1 MSVTLFDDIE
11 RTDASPGRYDEDR
24 YTFLNRV
31 DQRYWQRIREE
42 LERWYADFPDDQRNF
57 DLCKRFRRPEPN
69 QHFGAWWE
77 LYLHRL
83 FRRLGFDVELD
94 PPVRGGMPD
103 FRMTRDSDSFLVEA
117 TTSFSGIVDEDRHP
131 TREAAILAAVD
142 EATNPNF
149 TVRLEIEQIGP
160 DQPKVREIT
169 APLEQWLSGL
179 DADDVLGVSIF
190 DAPQKLLEVREWKL
204 LFTAFA
210 VSPEARG
217 RPDHRLLG
225 MGPGM
230 AGPVND
236 REQLVSALIGKR
248 KKYRPEE
255 PLVVAV
261 LLMSSGTVDHEDI
274 ESALLGPVVYPIL
287 RESGL
292 GRPFR
297 QRDGFWIR
305 GSGPIGTR
313 VSAVL
318 TGNNLVPENLTRTW
332 PRLWPNPWAARPL
345 ATDLPLPRGVANHQG
360 GMEYHEV
367 TGAPNSILGLADD
380 WPGPEKPF
388 SNPWTT
394 KQ

>member
-1 MSVTLFDDIE
+1 MAVTLFDDFE
-11 RTDASPGRYDEDR
+11 RVDPTPGRYDENR

-31 DQRYWQRIREE
+31 DQPYWQRIRDE
-42 LERWYADFPDDQRNF
+42 LERWYADFPDDERNF
-57 DLCKRFRRPEPN
+57 DLCKRFRRAAPN

-77 LYLHRL
+77 LYLHHL
-83 FRRLGFDVELD
+83 FRRLGFDVEID
-94 PPVRGGMPD
+94 PPVPGGTPD
-103 FRMTRDSDSFLVEA
+103 FRLTHNSVSFLMEA
-117 TTSFSGIVDEDRHP
+117 TTSFSGIRDENRKP

-142 EATNPNF
+142 QATNSNF
-149 TVRLEIEQIGP
+149 TVRLEIEQVGE

-169 APLEQWLSGL
+169 EPLDHWLSGL
-179 DADDVLGVSIF
+179 DPDDVLGRSIF
-190 DAPQKLLEVREWKL
+190 DAPQKLLEVRGWWL
-204 LFTAFA
+204 QFTAFA
-210 VSPEARG
+210 LSPEGRG

-230 AGPVND
+230 AGYVND

-248 KKYRPEE
+248 RRYRPEE

-261 LLMSSGTVDHEDI
+261 LLMSSGTVDDEDI
-274 ESALLGPVVYPIL
+274 ESALLGPVVYPVL
-287 RESGL
+287 PESGL

-305 GSGPIGTR
+305 ENRPIGTR

-318 TGNNLVPENLTRTW
+318 TGNNLVPENVTNTW

-345 ATDLPLPRGVANHQG
+345 PTDLPFPRGVANQQG
-360 GMEYHEV
+360 VVEYEEV
-367 TGAPNSILGLADD
+367 TGALHSILEVAGD

-388 SNPWTT
+388 SNPLTT
-394 KQ
+394 RQ